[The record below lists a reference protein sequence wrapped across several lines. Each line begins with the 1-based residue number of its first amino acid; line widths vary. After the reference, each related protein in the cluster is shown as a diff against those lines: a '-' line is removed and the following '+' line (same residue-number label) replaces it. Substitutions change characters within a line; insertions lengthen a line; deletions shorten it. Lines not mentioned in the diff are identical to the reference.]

1 MRCRTVEIMREP
13 NAVARNQ
20 VARNRSAGATLTLSL
35 LLATFALTGSSRSG
49 LTEIT
54 VAEAHRLNG
63 AGWPG
68 NDISWPQCPR
78 GRGGYGL
85 PEPSPQARLLVIGLT
100 AGLPHSTN
108 PCLPSQ
114 VRWATL
120 HAVPTHAY
128 VIVAWPTAEQLRA
141 NATRGPWPG
150 RTQQDRLGN
159 VGYAQARSALDTL
172 ASNTFRPP
180 VGWLDVEPIK
190 SRPWPTGTATK
201 RSANRALILGVMRG
215 FADAGIAVGLYSYTA
230 AWRDIT
236 GNWRLPTVPVWATA
250 GKAPRSSAVRMC
262 RRPSFSGGPVYLA
275 QWYDSLR
282 DSDITCPPFRLVP
295 ARPRLPATTA

>member
-1 MRCRTVEIMREP
+1 MREP
-13 NAVARNQ
+13 NTVARNQ
-20 VARNRSAGATLTLSL
+20 VARNRSAGAALTLSL
-35 LLATFALTGSSRSG
+35 LLAAFALTGSSRPG

-54 VAEAHRLNG
+54 AAEARRLNG

-100 AGLPHSTN
+100 AGRPHSTN
-108 PCLPSQ
+108 PCLPAQ
-114 VRWATL
+114 VRWATV

-128 VIVAWPTAEQLRA
+128 VIVAWPTADQLRA
-141 NATRGPWPG
+141 DATRGPWPAH
-150 RTQQDRLGN
+150 TQQDRLGN
-159 VGYAQARSALDTL
+159 VGYAQARSALETL
-172 ASNTFRPP
+172 ANNAFRPP
-180 VGWLDVEPIK
+180 VGWLDVEPIEG
-190 SRPWPTGTATK
+190 RRWPTGTAAK

-215 FADAGIAVGLYSYTA
+215 FADAGVAVGLYSYTA

-236 GNWRLPTVPVWATA
+236 GSWQLPTVPVWVTA
-250 GKAPRSSAVRMC
+250 GKAPRSNAVRMC
-262 RRPSFSGGPVYLA
+262 RRPSFSGGPVHLA

-295 ARPRLPATTA
+295 VLPLLPATTA